1 MNSQK
6 PAHTPLEHFPKRS
19 HYPGL
24 DGLRG
29 IAIILVLLVHH
40 FGNYLLPSWGWI
52 GVDLFFVLSG
62 FLITDI
68 LLHAN
73 TQFSTIRNFYIRRAL
88 RILPLYYLSLI
99 LLFHVLPFLGISIP
113 GLSYNKEQEGLFWL
127 YLQNFFFATHIP
139 AGDEISMTHFWSLAV
154 EEQFYLVWPIILFT
168 LRKNTKIMT
177 GLMLSVLVLNLV
189 RTGLMIRYDNL
200 IHPLSFEFTRIDGI
214 LIGSILAFRRSFP
227 DHWKKLKVL
236 TWVTGIS
243 VSLLMTFVFFRFT
256 DHRVNMLAAGGFTFI
271 ALLLGWLVNWNL
283 DNKSNLIQSRM
294 PRFFGKY
301 SYGIYIFHW
310 PIIISLHPYTE
321 SWLWPIFH
329 HRLPESL
336 FLIAVEIG
344 VAIFIYHVFEKHFL
358 RLKRYF

>member
-1 MNSQK
+1 MNNQ
-6 PAHTPLEHFPKRS
+6 PFTKRN

-68 LLHAN
+68 LLQSD
-73 TQFSTIRNFYIRRAL
+73 TQFSTLRNFFARRAL

-99 LLFHVLPFLGISIP
+99 LLFHLLPSLGFSLP

-127 YLQNFFFATHIP
+127 YLQNYYFATHLP
-139 AGDEISMTHFWSLAV
+139 TGNEVVMTHFWSLAV
-154 EEQFYLVWPIILFT
+154 EEQFYLIWPFILIIL
-168 LRKNTKIMT
+168 RKKAKIMN
-177 GLMLSVLVLNLV
+177 GLVLSVLVLNLV
-189 RTGLMIRYDNL
+189 RAGLMIRYGNL
-200 IHPLSFEFTRIDGI
+200 ISPYSFEFTRMDGI
-214 LIGSILAFRRSFP
+214 LIGSIIAFRRTYP
-227 DHWKKLKVL
+227 DHWKRMIVL
-236 TWVTGIS
+236 PWVAGIM
-243 VSLLMTFVFFRFT
+243 VSLLVIFVFFRFP
-256 DHRVNMLAAGGFTFI
+256 DHPVNMLAAGGYTII
-271 ALLLGWLVNWNL
+271 ALFFGWLVNWNL
-283 DNKSNLIQSRM
+283 DNTSVLIQSRVL
-294 PRFFGKY
+294 RFFGKY

-310 PIIISLHPYTE
+310 PLFFLLHPYTE
-321 SWLWPIFH
+321 PWLWPIFH

-336 FLIAVEIG
+336 LLIGVEIG
-344 VAIFIYHVFEKHFL
+344 VAVFMFHVFEKHFL